1 MVIEK
6 LQRKGF
12 HSLTRPEGYFKD
24 YDFTLSYLNQEFKF
38 ECKKDV
44 MSSKTGNVAIEIG
57 FKNNPSGIASTK
69 ADFYVI
75 EIAQEDWVISVE
87 VLKKMVVDKKYFKE
101 VKGGDNYTSRLLLF
115 KSDVITSVSRRL

>member
-69 ADFYVI
+69 AHFYVI
-75 EIAQEDWVISVE
+75 EISQQDWIISVE
-87 VLKKMVVDKKYFKE
+87 VLKKMVREKQWFKE
-101 VKGGDNYTSRLLLF
+101 VKGGDNATSHLLLF
-115 KSDVITSVSRRL
+115 KTDVITSRAKKL